1 MSTANSPSHGV
12 HTDLTH
18 ASAPSLLRRVVIDE
32 AEVQR
37 LLNLRYIVVNV
48 WRPIKPILR
57 DPLAVC
63 DWRSTNPAQDIFKD
77 RSIPNIIK
85 DSRDSESAIMEFGI
99 PVFSERHEWLY
110 LNGQKPDEPIIFKQL
125 DSEKEGDINL
135 IHSAFVDE
143 RYAKFPPRES
153 IEFKIFGFFE

>member
-18 ASAPSLLRRVVIDE
+18 APCPSLLRRVVTNE
-32 AEVQR
+32 AEVKI
-37 LLNLRYIVVNV
+37 LLSQRYIVVNV

-63 DWRSTNPAQDIFKD
+63 AWRSVNPAQDIFKD
-77 RSIPNIIK
+77 RSVPNIIK
-85 DSRDSESAIMEFGI
+85 DSRDSESAIMEFGV

-110 LNGQKPDEPIIFKQL
+110 LSGQKPDEPIIFRQL
-125 DSEKEGDINL
+125 DSAEGKDINL

-143 RYAKFPPRES
+143 RSASFPPRES
-153 IEFKIFGFFE
+153 IEFKVFGFFE